1 LCGKTAGVQ
10 VPKALH
16 IINGDFYAGAERVQ
30 DLLAQRLPAFGYEV
44 GFVCLKRGLFAE
56 ARQTRSS
63 PVHLVPMASRFSLG
77 AGLAVARLAEHE
89 GYAILHTHTPRSV
102 LAGCIASLK
111 SGKPLVHHVH
121 SPALHDTE
129 SRGRNFVNAAAEN
142 LAARRA
148 RKVIAVSAS
157 LKAYFQRAGF
167 AESRIAVIPN
177 GVAVIKTQ
185 SPWQAPQVTWVLGTV
200 AFFRPRKGIDVLLA
214 ALAAL
219 RGRGIDA
226 RLRAVGAFETEAYE
240 RQIKGLAQ
248 SLEIAPFV
256 EWTGFTRDVA
266 AELRRMDIFV
276 LPSLFG
282 EGLPMVILEAMA
294 YGLPVVSTNVEGIP
308 DALDHG
314 KAGVVVDAG
323 SAEALT
329 ETLQQLIANPAKAQ
343 QLSATGQMRQREIFS
358 DVAMARGVAQIYRE
372 IGI

>member
-1 LCGKTAGVQ
+1 
-10 VPKALH
+10 
-16 IINGDFYAGAERVQ
+16 
-30 DLLAQRLPAFGYEV
+30 
-44 GFVCLKRGLFAE
+44 
-56 ARQTRSS
+56 
-63 PVHLVPMASRFSLG
+63 
-77 AGLAVARLAEHE
+77 
-89 GYAILHTHTPRSV
+89 
-102 LAGCIASLK
+102 
-111 SGKPLVHHVH
+111 
-121 SPALHDTE
+121 
-129 SRGRNFVNAAAEN
+129 
-142 LAARRA
+142 
-148 RKVIAVSAS
+148 
-157 LKAYFQRAGF
+157 
-167 AESRIAVIPN
+167 
-177 GVAVIKTQ
+177 
-185 SPWQAPQVTWVLGTV
+185 LGTV

-329 ETLQQLIANPAKAQ
+329 GALRQLIANPAKAQ